1 MSKSKIISLIIL
13 ALIILAIGSYFLFFN
28 QKLTNKEVRTEDLLA
43 FNNQDEKLSQATLDK
58 YFQEFT
64 WAKDNILKKTATF
77 ETNSWLTIAR
87 LKKYMKDYAGA
98 EQVYL
103 YVLKRDTVNY
113 IPEANLADLYG
124 NYLNNWEKAVEH
136 YWAAVNKSGENKQVA
151 LNFYR
156 NLADIYASKLSDKKS
171 EFENKAEIVLN
182 NDYSQSVDFLTML
195 AKYYKDIDDK
205 NKAISYLERALTL
218 NPANAQII
226 RDEIAELKK

>member
-64 WAKDNILKKTATF
+64 WAKDNILKNTATF

-124 NYLNNWEKAVEH
+124 NYLNNWDKAVEH
-136 YWAAVNKSGENKQVA
+136 YWLAVNKTGQNKGA
-151 LNFYR
+151 AFIFYQ
-156 NLADIYASKLSDKKS
+156 NLTDIYSAQLKDKRLD
-171 EFENKAEIVLN
+171 FEKKVLEALEK
-182 NDYSQSVDFLTML
+182 DYGGSVDFLTML
-195 AKYYKDIDDK
+195 AKYYKDIGDK
-205 NKAISYLERALTL
+205 NKAISYLEKALAM
-218 NPANAQII
+218 NPPNAPII

>member
-13 ALIILAIGSYFLFFN
+13 ILIILGIGSYFLFFN
-28 QKLTNKEVRTEDLLA
+28 QKLTNEEIRTEDLLA
-43 FNNQDEKLSQATLDK
+43 FNNKDEKLSQTMLDK
-58 YFQEFT
+58 YFQEFS
-64 WAKDNILKKTATF
+64 WAKDKILKNEATF
-77 ETNSWLTIAR
+77 ETSSWLTIAR
-87 LKKYMKDYAGA
+87 LKKYMKDYEGA

-103 YVLKRDTVNY
+103 YVIKIDVMNY
-113 IPEANLADLYG
+113 APEANLADLYG
-124 NYLNNWEKAVEH
+124 NYLNNWEKAAEH
-136 YWAAVNKSGENKQVA
+136 YWQAVSKADVNKATA
-151 LNFYR
+151 LLFYR
-156 NLADIYASKLSDKKS
+156 NLADIYASKLGDKKS
-171 EFENKAEIVLN
+171 EFESKILTALE